1 MLGFAW
7 ISLILVS
14 PQQAAAPYGWGC
26 EVEENLVSGVHMG
39 ISQTVETPGLN
50 TFPRIVHVERRSLQF
65 TGYGQSLKWT
75 VREPEEALG
84 DPESL
89 SLEIDLKKADWK
101 GAIRLDHDGGSMSLP
116 PIRIL
121 SEVHHGK
128 ASIFIQDDTALH
140 ALWQSSRWQIAVL
153 DRHGAVQ
160 YSVES
165 ALPRSEDITK
175 AFFRLS
181 SSLARKV
188 AAPEGQC
195 DELSAEA
202 WI

>member
-14 PQQAAAPYGWGC
+14 PQQAVAPYGWGC
-26 EVEENLVSGVHMG
+26 EVKENLASGAHMD

-50 TFPRIVHVERRSLQF
+50 TFPRIVHVEQRSLQF
-65 TGYGQSLKWT
+65 TEYGQSLKWT
-75 VREPEEALG
+75 VRKSDEALG

-101 GAIRLDHDGGSMSLP
+101 GTIRLEHDDGSISLP
-116 PIRIL
+116 SIRIL
-121 SEVHHGK
+121 SGIDHGK
-128 ASIFIQDDTALH
+128 ALIYIQDDTALH
-140 ALWQSSRWQIAVL
+140 ALWQSSHWQISVL

-165 ALPRSEDITK
+165 ALPRREDVTK

-181 SSLARKV
+181 SSLAGKV
-188 AAPEGQC
+188 AAPDGQC
-195 DELSAEA
+195 DELSAED